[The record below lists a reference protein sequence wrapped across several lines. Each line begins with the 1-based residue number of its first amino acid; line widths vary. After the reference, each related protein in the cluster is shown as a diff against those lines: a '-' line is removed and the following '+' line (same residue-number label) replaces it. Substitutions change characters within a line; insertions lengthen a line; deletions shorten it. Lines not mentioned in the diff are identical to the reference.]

1 MQIPIQ
7 EYSFCWNFINEQMEG
22 GGLSR
27 EIVGQYLSKKYLK
40 VGVHSKSESVYII
53 SSFKFDMNIL
63 VTANYEL

>member
-1 MQIPIQ
+1 
-7 EYSFCWNFINEQMEG
+7 MEG
-22 GGLSR
+22 GELSR

-53 SSFKFDMNIL
+53 TSFKFDMNIL